1 MKSALLSLGILSAG
15 LFLVGCGRSEG
26 ERPASSEKTGVEAC
40 DAYVARL
47 EACAGKQ
54 PADERAAHDA
64 AIRAA
69 RDLLEAKADKAE
81 SDGDR
86 VAIADA
92 CKRMTDA
99 LGSQPRCE

>member
-1 MKSALLSLGILSAG
+1 MKRVFLSFA
-15 LFLVGCGRSEG
+15 FLVAILGSGCDRSED
-26 ERPASSEKTGVEAC
+26 ERPASSDKTGVETC

-54 PADERAAHDA
+54 PPEDRAAHQA
-64 AIRAA
+64 SIRAA
-69 RDLLEAKADKAE
+69 RDLIEEKADKAE

-86 VAIADA
+86 VAIAEA

-99 LGSQPRCE
+99 LAGRAGCE